1 MNIQGAADCTINS
14 VGSPCNP
21 IQSVTLNNSPQA
33 IFFSLKLLL
42 KLVAVAFYIMHQVV
56 ENLLKLGLLK
66 QSQRRLKKE

>member
-42 KLVAVAFYIMHQVV
+42 KLVCAFYIMHQVV